1 MPLYNGVLRVVSV
14 TVCGMGLTYLQAVSC
29 LDCGGGGV
37 DWGVPNGGGGAR
49 LRRSRYVWRLNL
61 YLMQTI
67 D

>member
-1 MPLYNGVLRVVSV
+1 MWYGVDLLTGSELF
-14 TVCGMGLTYLQAVSC
+14 GLW
-29 LDCGGGGV
+29 GGGV